1 MLVLKKFTE
10 VMQIRGVKVYLH
22 WSVILVGGLIL
33 LGAIERPAETLI
45 AWTCYF
51 GVLLIHE
58 CGHMVVAQRKN
69 CHVYAIELYPIHGM
83 VRYSQ
88 PWSKFDDA
96 VIAWGGVLA
105 QFIVGIPLVIFMTEF
120 GWTRFTALNVAIGV
134 LGYFSV
140 LVAAL
145 SLLPIRPLDGSK
157 AWYACWRA
165 LRRSE
170 KRPAKK
176 EGAWRS

>member
-1 MLVLKKFTE
+1 
-10 VMQIRGVKVYLH
+10 
-22 WSVILVGGLIL
+22 
-33 LGAIERPAETLI
+33 
-45 AWTCYF
+45 
-51 GVLLIHE
+51 
-58 CGHMVVAQRKN
+58 MVVAQRKN

-96 VIAWGGVLA
+96 VTAWGGVLA
-105 QFIVGIPLVIFMTEF
+105 QFIVGISLVIFMTEF
-120 GWTRFTALNVAIGV
+120 GWTPFTALNAAIDV

-140 LVAAL
+140 FVAAL
-145 SLLPIRPLDGSK
+145 NLLPIRPPDGSE

-165 LRRSE
+165 LRRPE